1 VKWLIVVVFATSAG
15 DVYIFNKPVFDTQE
29 ECRYSLKVDAQD
41 YIQKLIIEYG
51 GFMPVL
57 AVDCLTEDTIQEI
70 LDSQQDTDI

>member
-1 VKWLIVVVFATSAG
+1 MKWLVVVVFATVGG
-15 DVYIFNKPVFDTQE
+15 DVYIFNTPEFDTQE

>member
-1 VKWLIVVVFATSAG
+1 MKWLIVVVFATVQG
-15 DVYIFNKPVFDTQE
+15 DVYIFNKPVFDTKE

-41 YIQKLIIEYG
+41 YIQQLIMEYG